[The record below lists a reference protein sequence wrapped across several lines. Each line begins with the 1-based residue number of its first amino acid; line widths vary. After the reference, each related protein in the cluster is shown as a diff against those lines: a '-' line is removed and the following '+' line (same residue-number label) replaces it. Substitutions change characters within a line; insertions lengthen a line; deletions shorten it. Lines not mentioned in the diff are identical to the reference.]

1 MLLRSIKGGSTK
13 RLIEGNSGIG
23 NALEKYP
30 VIYSKGN
37 RVTSGR
43 PLFANVLTLEKDF
56 NLRKFYISLISL
68 KNAVLNMQDIKL
80 NINHE

>member
-1 MLLRSIKGGSTK
+1 M
-13 RLIEGNSGIG
+13 
-23 NALEKYP
+23 
-30 VIYSKGN
+30 
-37 RVTSGR
+37 
-43 PLFANVLTLEKDF
+43 LFANILTLEKDF